1 MNGRMTLVAL
11 ALAATVDGVT
21 LATAD
26 TGHGAAGTARNLEIV
41 REAFALWEDGEP
53 VFGALLDDDVVWTIA
68 GSGPVARTY
77 RGKAEFIEQAS
88 APLLN
93 RLATPLTPEV
103 HAIWAEGDTA
113 IVRFDGEATTTSGA
127 PYRNQFV
134 WIFEME
140 DGKVARGEAF
150 LDLAAY
156 QAVIENNAPK
166 AE

>member
-1 MNGRMTLVAL
+1 MTLAAV
-11 ALAATVDGVT
+11 ALAATVGSVT

-26 TGHGAAGTARNLEIV
+26 AGPGAAETARNLEIV

-53 VFGALLDDDVVWTIA
+53 VFGALLADDVVWTIA

-77 RGKAEFIEQAS
+77 RGQADFIEQAS
-88 APLLN
+88 APLLS
-93 RLATPLTPEV
+93 RLATPLIPEV
-103 HAIWAEGDTA
+103 HAIWADGDTV

-140 DGKVARGEAF
+140 DGKVHRGEAF

-156 QAVIENNAPK
+156 QAVLENNAPK

>member
-1 MNGRMTLVAL
+1 MTGRMTIVAL
-11 ALAATVDGVT
+11 ALAALVDGVT
-21 LATAD
+21 LAAAD
-26 TGHGAAGTARNLEIV
+26 AGPGAAETARNLEIV
-41 REAFALWEDGEP
+41 REAFALWGDGEP
-53 VFGALLDDDVVWTIA
+53 VFGALLADDLVWTIP

-77 RGKAEFIEQAS
+77 RTKADFIEQAS
-88 APLLN
+88 APLIS
-93 RLATPLTPEV
+93 RLATPLIPEV
-103 HAIWAEGDTA
+103 HAIWAEGDTV

-134 WIFEME
+134 WILGME

-156 QAVIENNAPK
+156 RAVIENNSPE